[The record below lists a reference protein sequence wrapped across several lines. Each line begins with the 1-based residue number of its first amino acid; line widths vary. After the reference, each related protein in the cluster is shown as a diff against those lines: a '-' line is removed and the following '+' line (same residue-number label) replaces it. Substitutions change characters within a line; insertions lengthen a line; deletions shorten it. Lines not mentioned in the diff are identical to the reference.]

1 MYLLSVAY
9 NNNSAYI
16 ELLRKNNLS
25 PDHYDIWAYPKF
37 LTKYHIKHLQKRYRS
52 SQAIPKHYSKC
63 AK

>member
-37 LTKYHIKHLQKRYRS
+37 LTKYHIKHLQKE
-52 SQAIPKHYSKC
+52 AVT
-63 AK
+63 